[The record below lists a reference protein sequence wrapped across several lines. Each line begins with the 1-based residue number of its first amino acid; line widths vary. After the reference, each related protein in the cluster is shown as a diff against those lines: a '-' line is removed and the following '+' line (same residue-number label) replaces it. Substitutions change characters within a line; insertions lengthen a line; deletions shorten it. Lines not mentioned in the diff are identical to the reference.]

1 MPTIVI
7 VLAAVALAVFLLATS
22 TIKIVQEYERGV
34 IFRLGR
40 LVGARGP
47 GLFFLIPG
55 AERMRKVDLRI
66 VTLEVPAQEAIT
78 RDNVT
83 VKVNAVVYFRVV
95 NPEDAVVKVLDYIR
109 ATSLIGQTTLRSILG
124 QSDLDHLLSE
134 RDKINTELQQVID
147 TQTSAW
153 GVKVT
158 SVEVRDLELPQTMQ
172 RAMARQAEAEREKRA
187 KVIHAEGEFSASQ
200 QLANAAQVIGSQP
213 ATLQLRYLQT
223 LTEIAAE
230 KNSTIVFPLPLELL
244 QGFFSLSAT
253 RRRTG
258 WHPRGGQRPA
268 HPGLRVTTLGIE
280 TWTLSPGSCGR
291 MLAHRAARRS
301 RTART
306 ATVRRASPGH
316 SRDGTPRTSSL
327 DFNEAR
333 CGRMGPR
340 LLGRR

>member
-1 MPTIVI
+1 MPLIIGLIIVVI
-7 VLAAVALAVFLLATS
+7 LLFMLASAS
-22 TIKIVQEYERGV
+22 IKIVQEYERGV

-40 LVGARGP
+40 LMGARGP
-47 GLFFLIPG
+47 GLFFIIPG
-55 AERMRKVDLRI
+55 AESMRKVDLRI

-95 NPEDAVVKVLDYIR
+95 NPEEAVVKVLDYVR

-134 RDKINTELQQVID
+134 RDKINAELQQVID
-147 TQTSAW
+147 TQTGAW

-158 SVEVRDLELPQTMQ
+158 AVEVRDLELPQSMQ

-244 QGFFSLSAT
+244 QGFLKM
-253 RRRTG
+253 
-258 WHPRGGQRPA
+258 PA
-268 HPGLRVTTLGIE
+268 RAPADVNGSVTQV
-280 TWTLSPGSCGR
+280 P
-291 MLAHRAARRS
+291 
-301 RTART
+301 
-306 ATVRRASPGH
+306 
-316 SRDGTPRTSSL
+316 TPS
-327 DFNEAR
+327 
-333 CGRMGPR
+333 
-340 LLGRR
+340 

>member
-1 MPTIVI
+1 MTTFVVLGVI
-7 VLAAVALAVFLLATS
+7 AVVVLVLINQAVR
-22 TIKIVQEYERGV
+22 IVQEYERGV

-95 NPEDAVVKVLDYIR
+95 DPEEAVVKVLDYVR

-134 RDKINTELQQVID
+134 RDKINAELQQVID

-158 SVEVRDLELPQTMQ
+158 SVEGRDLELPQSMQ

-187 KVIHAEGEFSASQ
+187 KVIHAEGEYSASQ

-223 LTEIAAE
+223 LNEIAAE
-230 KNSTIVFPLPLELL
+230 KDRTIIFPVPI
-244 QGFFSLSAT
+244 
-253 RRRTG
+253 
-258 WHPRGGQRPA
+258 H
-268 HPGLRVTTLGIE
+268 
-280 TWTLSPGSCGR
+280 
-291 MLAHRAARRS
+291 
-301 RTART
+301 
-306 ATVRRASPGH
+306 
-316 SRDGTPRTSSL
+316 
-327 DFNEAR
+327 
-333 CGRMGPR
+333 
-340 LLGRR
+340 